1 MAGPEEK
8 TEVDGGLQTAPA
20 LPSLPPTGPSDYGS
34 FASSLQSQ
42 TSRIILGREEA
53 ARSVALLRLIAP
65 IALLGVV
72 TVWIPKEGMW
82 RGLCTASFS
91 ATFLMSLWLLRRFR
105 DPERFDYR
113 LALAH
118 GLLAVVSILAATLA
132 VGVFSPTVMA
142 ACVGIYFF
150 GQSDSARAGWVIYV
164 TLAVGYLVLQLAG
177 IAGWIPLDRALVSI
191 VVADVPGLLTLVF
204 MVQAMFALTFW
215 MARQSRKAT
224 LDAFQRVEQ
233 AGIEVRQRDALLNEA
248 RADLDRADAA
258 HMGRYTGQRV
268 AGYQVGEII
277 GRGAMGEVYAGL
289 RSGDDRPVALKF
301 LHPMVLSEEKHLD
314 RFMRE
319 AKIAA
324 ALNSPHV
331 VKILELGNSNDGIPF
346 IAMERLEGE
355 DLARKLRGKKQL
367 KISEVLTLVSEVAQG
382 LSLADERGI
391 VHRDLK
397 PQNLFLAQTT
407 EGAVWKIL
415 DFGVSKINAAGATAT
430 QGGAV
435 GTPSYMA
442 PEQAKGRDVDHRADV
457 FALGVIA
464 YRALTG
470 KPPFTGPDSL
480 ATLYNVVHVQPTRP
494 SQLRPLPRDVDRVL
508 ALSLAKDV
516 ARRIE
521 SASALSDA
529 LSAAA
534 SGRLDPGLRSR
545 ADALLGL
552 MPWGHEV

>member
-1 MAGPEEK
+1 
-8 TEVDGGLQTAPA
+8 
-20 LPSLPPTGPSDYGS
+20 
-34 FASSLQSQ
+34 
-42 TSRIILGREEA
+42 
-53 ARSVALLRLIAP
+53 
-65 IALLGVV
+65 
-72 TVWIPKEGMW
+72 
-82 RGLCTASFS
+82 
-91 ATFLMSLWLLRRFR
+91 
-105 DPERFDYR
+105 
-113 LALAH
+113 
-118 GLLAVVSILAATLA
+118 
-132 VGVFSPTVMA
+132 
-142 ACVGIYFF
+142 
-150 GQSDSARAGWVIYV
+150 
-164 TLAVGYLVLQLAG
+164 
-177 IAGWIPLDRALVSI
+177 
-191 VVADVPGLLTLVF
+191 
-204 MVQAMFALTFW
+204 
-215 MARQSRKAT
+215 
-224 LDAFQRVEQ
+224 
-233 AGIEVRQRDALLNEA
+233 
-248 RADLDRADAA
+248 A

-457 FALGVIA
+457 FALGAIA